1 MATTNVVKAIHKS
14 NQSNQHPC
22 QVALISFQYTI
33 PKTPS
38 YYGNFHENIDQSM
51 INQRLY
57 GAFSIQIFRSC
68 ISRFMWKLQRHFG
81 LRKQSSSS
89 RFEVVMVF
97 FFWESSMGF
106 FRWWI
111 KKPVVVIRK
120 KKLHWYPLVVGDE
133 ALFLWWYWSDR
144 SNWRGVLWI
153 FDDYTESFIF
163 FEYCKRCFLVKH
175 ACIWVWKIRYLIPS
189 TVN

>member
-1 MATTNVVKAIHKS
+1 MKIWMNQWSISGSTAPSQSKSPGVASAASCRNCSATSVWENRAIHPVSKWWWCFFS
-14 NQSNQHPC
+14 
-22 QVALISFQYTI
+22 
-33 PKTPS
+33 
-38 YYGNFHENIDQSM
+38 GNLL
-51 INQRLY
+51 RV
-57 GAFSIQIFRSC
+57 FS
-68 ISRFMWKLQRHFG
+68 
-81 LRKQSSSS
+81 
-89 RFEVVMVF
+89 VMNK
-97 FFWESSMGF
+97 ETSGGHM
-106 FRWWI
+106 
-111 KKPVVVIRK
+111 K
-120 KKLHWYPLVVGDE
+120 KKLHWYPLVIGDE

>member
-1 MATTNVVKAIHKS
+1 MATTNLVKAIHKS

-33 PKTPS
+33 PKNPS
-38 YYGNFHENIDQSM
+38 YYGNFHENMDESM

-57 GAFSIQIFRSC
+57 GAFSIQISRSR
-68 ISRFMWKLQRHFG
+68 ISRFMSKLQRHFG
-81 LRKQSSSS
+81 LGKQSDSS

-97 FFWESSMGF
+97 FSGNLLRVFSVMNKETSGGHM
-106 FRWWI
+106 
-111 KKPVVVIRK
+111 K
-120 KKLHWYPLVVGDE
+120 KKLHWYPLVIGDE

>member
-111 KKPVVVIRK
+111 KKPVVVIWK
-120 KKLHWYPLVVGDE
+120 KKTPLVSTGCWWWSFVFVVILKWSIELKGCLVDFWRLHRIVH
-133 ALFLWWYWSDR
+133 LFR
-144 SNWRGVLWI
+144 VL
-153 FDDYTESFIF
+153 
-163 FEYCKRCFLVKH
+163 
-175 ACIWVWKIRYLIPS
+175 
-189 TVN
+189 